1 MHFDAHAGRTDPPY
15 RILAVDDEAEILD
28 TYRSSLEVP
37 LATSAAAPL
46 QALERDLYG
55 GTTPSAL
62 QGEFALTC
70 CRSGTHALELI
81 AEARRAD
88 APFAAVLLDKSM
100 PDDIDGLIVARE
112 IRRLDPDTIVV
123 LVTGAQDA
131 RLPESL
137 GSLAADDRFFIFYK
151 PFYAAEIRQFL
162 SAVCAKAHLERR
174 LFADNAALE
183 AKVRERTAALAA
195 ARDAAEAS
203 SLSKSAFLAN
213 ISHEV
218 RTPLNGILGMA
229 ALMEHGA
236 LDPEQRQK
244 LAVIRDSGE
253 WLLEIINGL
262 LESAS
267 IEAGEVRLTRDPMDI
282 AETVREALALVQG
295 VAVGRGVAIASRI
308 EIDPDAI
315 FIGDRQR
322 IKQVLTNLLG
332 NAIKFGHGGE
342 ITVTVA
348 RDPARRLRFEVSDQ
362 GPGVAAEVL
371 PRLFER
377 FNKDARP
384 GALASPAAS
393 SGLGLAICKDLVELM
408 GGEIGVETEPG
419 RGSTFWFALPLRQK
433 NRSLSQ
439 FFATGA

>member
-1 MHFDAHAGRTDPPY
+1 MHIDARAEMTEPPY
-15 RILAVDDEAEILD
+15 RILAVDDEAEILEN
-28 TYRSSLEVP
+28 YRSSLAAP

-55 GTTPSAL
+55 GTASIAL
-62 QGEFALTC
+62 QGEFTLSC

-81 AEARRAD
+81 AEARRGD
-88 APFAAVLLDKSM
+88 APFTAVLLDKSM

-112 IRRLDPDTIVV
+112 IRRLDPDMIVV
-123 LVTGAQDA
+123 LVTAAADA
-131 RLPESL
+131 RLSDRL
-137 GSLAADDRFFIFYK
+137 GALAADERFFIFYK

-195 ARDAAEAS
+195 ARDAAEAT

-236 LDPEQRQK
+236 LDPDQRQK

-262 LESAS
+262 LETAS
-267 IEAGEVRLTRDPMDI
+267 IEAGEVRLTREPLDVTD
-282 AETVREALALVQG
+282 TVREALALVQG
-295 VAVGRGVAIASRI
+295 LAVGKGIAITSRV

-315 FIGDRQR
+315 FVGDRQR

-332 NAIKFGHGGE
+332 NAIKFSDGGE
-342 ITVTVA
+342 ITVAVA
-348 RDPARRLRFEVSDQ
+348 HDPARRLRFEVTDQ

-377 FNKDARP
+377 FNKDERP
-384 GALASPAAS
+384 GALASHTAS

-419 RGSTFWFALPLRQK
+419 RGSRFWFALPLRQK